1 MVHSTDPSM
10 TCRYLIPNV
19 IITIIHSNMPPK
31 AFSQSLTALKI
42 LFRFPARSKYEH
54 IKTRRGGTRSIPIGI
69 RIIVGP
75 LIIGSVEKKER
86 I

>member
-31 AFSQSLTALKI
+31 AFSQSFAALKI
-42 LFRFPARSKYEH
+42 LLRFPTRLNYEH
-54 IKTRRGGTRSIPIGI
+54 INI
-69 RIIVGP
+69 R
-75 LIIGSVEKKER
+75 
-86 I
+86 